1 MHLDNHHGGRGEVGM
16 PLRSKSSKANQL
28 HVCEDR
34 VWLRLKQTA
43 LNEILGVATE
53 NWQQKQSRVYF
64 RGRVKKLDP
73 FLENQLQ
80 WIKSSFMKMKPPQRQ
95 WPRGEMTSRFLN
107 KTPDILVSQHLEAR
121 PYELGLGCPASAKL
135 CDLLGN
141 QRGIDADAS

>member
-53 NWQQKQSRVYF
+53 NWQQQKQSRVYF

-107 KTPDILVSQHLEAR
+107 KTPDIL
-121 PYELGLGCPASAKL
+121 GLML
-135 CDLLGN
+135 TLHRLW
-141 QRGIDADAS
+141 